1 MKVRLSAFTLS
12 ALGILFLLPACGEE
26 TPVKP
31 KPQVIEK
38 KVALVKTQIIK
49 PSLFIQKLTL
59 SADAKA
65 SKEVFVASE
74 ISGKV
79 VQISFKKGERVAKG
93 ATLVQLDTSSISAD
107 IAAAIADKDL
117 TALNYRKL
125 RSLAKKKAAVS
136 EIQVEQAKLRLD
148 AAKARVNSLETM
160 LQKHTIRAPFSGV
173 LASRDTE
180 LGAIASPG
188 ARLAKIVSLKP
199 IKVTTGIPETA
210 IADFATGKQARI
222 IFDAYPD
229 TVYTGQITYIAP
241 EVNRVTRV
249 FESEISLPNSELKI
263 RPAMSAKVTFV
274 KRKIENSIVVPQTAV
289 LELAEGHAVFVV
301 TKDKVAKIRKIE
313 IKDHA
318 NEMALIASGL
328 SGGETL
334 VISGQRGLVDGDM
347 VKVYPASE

>member
-1 MKVRLSAFTLS
+1 MKVKLSHFVGAGL
-12 ALGILFLLPACGEE
+12 ALLLLVPACGEK
-26 TPVKP
+26 TPVASKP
-31 KPQVIEK
+31 EVVEK
-38 KVALVKTQIIK
+38 KVALVKTEVIV

-65 SKEVFVASE
+65 DKEVFIASE

-79 VQISFKKGERVAKG
+79 VQISFEKGERVRKG
-93 ATLVQLDTSSISAD
+93 ATLIQLDTSAIKAD
-107 IAAAIADKDL
+107 ISAAIADKDL

-148 AAKARVNSLETM
+148 AAKARVKSLETM
-160 LQKHTIRAPFSGV
+160 LQKHTIKAPFSGV

-180 LGAIASPG
+180 LGAIVSPG
-188 ARLAKIVSLKP
+188 ARLTKIVALKPVKVTVGIPEAAISDFAIGKEAKIV
-199 IKVTTGIPETA
+199 
-210 IADFATGKQARI
+210 
-222 IFDAYPD
+222 FDAYPD
-229 TVYTGQITYIAP
+229 TIYTGKITYIAP
-241 EVNRVTRV
+241 EVNRIARL
-249 FESEISLPNSELKI
+249 FESEILLPNSDLKI

-289 LELAEGHAVFVV
+289 LELAEGHAVFLV
-301 TKDKVAKIRKIE
+301 TKDNVAKIRKIE

-334 VISGQRGLVDGDM
+334 VISGQRGLVDGDT
-347 VKVYPASE
+347 VKVFPSSE